1 MPEDSALTGA
11 ASPAAVALQRGIPLE
26 PRPFAALARSAGLSE
41 DDVLSEVARL
51 RGDGKVRRFGAVFDA
66 RRMGWRSSLCA
77 ASVPPKDI
85 ESVAAEL
92 VPIAGVTHCYERV
105 PHDSPREAQDPAAAP
120 CIPNLWFTL
129 ASPSDC
135 FGAAFMDVEYRLHPH
150 FVREL
155 PALKRFK
162 VDVVFGADSRERNEN
177 VECGKPLDP
186 GELAIMRA
194 LQGDTEVRPD
204 YFAAIAEKAGTTE
217 WKLLAAL
224 EMWRRSGRLKRIG
237 LLLAHRK
244 AGWTHNG
251 MCCWRFDGPD
261 ATGVGRALA
270 SRAEVTHCYERPKSS
285 EFPYNVFA
293 MIHCKSADEAAS
305 VFASLDDTVAEAAGV
320 RLAHAMLVSTREFK
334 KTSLVF

>member
-1 MPEDSALTGA
+1 MPEVSALTGA

-26 PRPFAALARSAGLSE
+26 PRPFVALARSVGLSE
-41 DDVLSEVARL
+41 DDLLSEIARL
-51 RGDGKVRRFGAVFDA
+51 RGEGKVRRFGAVFDA

-85 ESVAAEL
+85 ERVAAEL
-92 VPIAGVTHCYERV
+92 VPISGVTHCYERV
-105 PHDSPREAQDPAAAP
+105 PHDSPRDASDSAVAP
-120 CIPNLWFTL
+120 RVPNLWFTL

-155 PALKRFK
+155 SALRRFK
-162 VDVVFGADSRERNEN
+162 VDVVFGVESRERDEN
-177 VECGKPLDP
+177 VECGMPLAP
-186 GELAIMRA
+186 EELSVVRA
-194 LQGDTEVRPD
+194 LQGDTEARPD

-217 WKLLAAL
+217 WKLLATL

-261 ATGVGRALA
+261 ATAVGRALA
-270 SRAEVTHCYERPKSS
+270 ARVEVTHCYERPKSS
-285 EFPYNVFA
+285 EFPYNLFA
-293 MIHCKSADEAAS
+293 MIHCRSAEEADSA
-305 VFASLDDTVAEAAGV
+305 FASLDETVADAAGA

>member
-1 MPEDSALTGA
+1 MPEASALTGA
-11 ASPAAVALQRGIPLE
+11 ATAAAVALQRGIPLE
-26 PRPFAALARSAGLSE
+26 PRPFAALARSVGLSE
-41 DDVLSEVARL
+41 DVLLSEIARL

-85 ESVAAEL
+85 EKVAAEL
-92 VPIAGVTHCYERV
+92 VPISGVTHCYERV
-105 PHDSPREAQDPAAAP
+105 PHGSPRLAP
-120 CIPNLWFTL
+120 DSAELPRVPNLWFTL

-155 PALKRFK
+155 PALRRFK
-162 VDVVFGADSRERNEN
+162 VDVVFGVESRERDEN
-177 VECGKPLDP
+177 VECGKQLAPE
-186 GELAIMRA
+186 ELSVVRA
-194 LQGDTEVRPD
+194 LQGDTEARPD

-217 WKLLAAL
+217 WKLLATL

-261 ATGVGRALA
+261 ATAVGRALA
-270 SRAEVTHCYERPKSS
+270 ARVEVTHCYERPKSS
-285 EFPYNVFA
+285 EFPYNLFA
-293 MIHCKSADEAAS
+293 MIHCRSAEEADSA
-305 VFASLDDTVAEAAGV
+305 FASLDETVADAAGA

>member
-1 MPEDSALTGA
+1 MPVPDTDARSGDSPL
-11 ASPAAVALQRGIPLE
+11 VALQRGIPLE
-26 PRPFAALARSAGLSE
+26 PRPFAALARRAGCSE
-41 DDVLSEVARL
+41 DDLLSEVARL

-77 ASVPPKDI
+77 AAVPPSDL
-85 ESVAAEL
+85 ERVAAEL
-92 VPIAGVTHCYERV
+92 VPISGVTHCYERV
-105 PHDSPREAQDPAAAP
+105 PFGSPASGV
-120 CIPNLWFTL
+120 PNLWFTL

-162 VDVVFGADSRERNEN
+162 VDVVFGADSRERDEN

-186 GELAIMRA
+186 GELAIVRA

-204 YFAAIAEKAGTTE
+204 YFAAIAERAGTTE

-237 LLLAHRK
+237 LLLAHRN

-261 ATGVGRALA
+261 ATAVGRALA
-270 SRAEVTHCYERPKSS
+270 ARAEVTHCYERPKSS
-285 EFPYNVFA
+285 EFPYNLFA
-293 MIHCKSADEAAS
+293 MIHCRSAEEAET
-305 VFASLDDTVAEAAGV
+305 VFASLDDTVAEAAGA
-320 RLAHAMLVSTREFK
+320 RLARTMLVSMREFK

>member
-1 MPEDSALTGA
+1 MPEASALTDA
-11 ASPAAVALQRGIPLE
+11 ATAAAIALQRGVPLE
-26 PRPFAALARSAGLSE
+26 PRPFSALARSVGLSE
-41 DDVLSEVARL
+41 DDLLSEIARL

-85 ESVAAEL
+85 EKVAAEL
-92 VPIAGVTHCYERV
+92 VPISGVTHCYERV
-105 PHDSPREAQDPAAAP
+105 PHDTPSLAPDSAELPRV
-120 CIPNLWFTL
+120 PNLWFTL

-155 PALKRFK
+155 PALRRFK
-162 VDVVFGADSRERNEN
+162 VDVVFGAESRERDEN
-177 VECGKPLDP
+177 VECGKQLSPE
-186 GELAIMRA
+186 ELSVVRA
-194 LQGDTEVRPD
+194 LQGDTEARPD

-217 WKLLAAL
+217 WKLLSTL

-261 ATGVGRALA
+261 ATAVGRALA
-270 SRAEVTHCYERPKSS
+270 ARVEVTHCYERPKSS
-285 EFPYNVFA
+285 EFPYNLFA
-293 MIHCKSADEAAS
+293 MIHCRSAEEADSA
-305 VFASLDDTVAEAAGV
+305 FASLDETVADAAGA